1 MQITIEICTGADHR
15 REVTKQDIQRNID
28 ALQRMINGKPLA
40 SDFVLLLDTQSIL
53 EGIKTKL
60 PSRFESNANFAELM
74 RDQEIEARQERKRD
88 RAEER
93 HYRDEGERF
102 ETESGARP

>member
-40 SDFVLLLDTQSIL
+40 SDFIAKQVR
-53 EGIKTKL
+53 IK
-60 PSRFESNANFAELM
+60 
-74 RDQEIEARQERKRD
+74 RQLR
-88 RAEER
+88 
-93 HYRDEGERF
+93 
-102 ETESGARP
+102 